1 MVSPTIESKARP
13 VEESLIGSVLKNPKQ
28 YTTLREIVT
37 AGDFETHSF
46 GWVWKSFEE
55 LYQRGLSIDTVTVGD
70 ELARKDMLNEFIYAG
85 STGRAALVLLR
96 SEGRPENAASYAHDV
111 LDYSAK
117 RKLLQ
122 EMSTGAEWALNGRRA
137 ADIQADMVK
146 RLTDISVPGA
156 RAEAHTLTLKEALS
170 RAYDHTAKGESPAVE
185 TGLIDLDRA
194 LDGGFYAPDL
204 TILAA
209 RPGQGKTALA
219 VDIAAR
225 AASRGKRV
233 AVFSLEMA
241 NEQIAMRLIA
251 RHSGVSYGRQL
262 RGKMK
267 DEDWPVYTN
276 AIESLESLPIYLNDM
291 PALSVRQTRQILRT
305 LEAKHGKMDLVIWD
319 YLQLGTADE
328 KTDTREQEV
337 SRISRG
343 LKMICKE
350 FSVPMIACAQLSR
363 AVEQRTDKRPVL
375 SDLRE
380 SGSIEQDSDNVLFIY
395 RPDQYEKDTSKQNVA
410 EIIVAKHR
418 NGPVGSVE
426 LIFRSSLTKFEN
438 AMAKNFAPND
448 DIYRGG
454 ED

>member
-1 MVSPTIESKARP
+1 M
-13 VEESLIGSVLKNPKQ
+13 
-28 YTTLREIVT
+28 
-37 AGDFETHSF
+37 
-46 GWVWKSFEE
+46 
-55 LYQRGLSIDTVTVGD
+55 
-70 ELARKDMLNEFIYAG
+70 
-85 STGRAALVLLR
+85 
-96 SEGRPENAASYAHDV
+96 
-111 LDYSAK
+111 
-117 RKLLQ
+117 
-122 EMSTGAEWALNGRRA
+122 
-137 ADIQADMVK
+137 
-146 RLTDISVPGA
+146 
-156 RAEAHTLTLKEALS
+156 
-170 RAYDHTAKGESPAVE
+170 
-185 TGLIDLDRA
+185 
-194 LDGGFYAPDL
+194 
-204 TILAA
+204 
-209 RPGQGKTALA
+209 
-219 VDIAAR
+219 
-225 AASRGKRV
+225 

>member
-1 MVSPTIESKARP
+1 MVSDSKARP
-13 VEESLIGSVLKNPKQ
+13 VEESLIGSVLKNPQQ
-28 YTTLREIVT
+28 YTILREVIAPT
-37 AGDFETHSF
+37 DFETHAF

-55 LYQRGLSIDTVTVGD
+55 LHQRGLSIDTVTVGD
-70 ELARKDMLNEFIYAG
+70 ELARKDMLNEFLYAG
-85 STGRAALVLLR
+85 SNGRAALALLR
-96 SEGRPENAASYAHDV
+96 SEGRPENAASYAYDV
-111 LDYSAK
+111 RDYSAK

-122 EMSTGAEWALNGRRA
+122 EMSTGAEWAVNGRRA
-137 ADIQADMVK
+137 ADIQADMIK
-146 RLTDISVPGA
+146 RLTEIAVPGA

-225 AASRGKRV
+225 AAGRGKRV

-251 RHSGVSYGRQL
+251 RHSGVSYGKQL

-267 DEDWPVYTN
+267 DDDWPIYTN
-276 AIESLESLPIYLNDM
+276 AIEALENLPIFLNDM

-363 AVEQRTDKRPVL
+363 AVEQRSDKRPVL

-418 NGPVGSVE
+418 NGPVGSVD
-426 LIFRSSLTKFEN
+426 LICVPSQTKFEN
-438 AMAKNFAPND
+438 AAVKYFSPDA
-448 DIYRGG
+448 YQGG
-454 ED
+454 EN